1 MQGNSMIDCNYEE
14 ERLSALPAA
23 ARACGA
29 GARLVARH
37 ATLQPR
43 CRIGGGDHAQTWV
56 VLVAGVVDQ
65 KD

>member
-1 MQGNSMIDCNYEE
+1 MMQGNSMIDCNYEE

-23 ARACGA
+23 ARICGA

-43 CRIGGGDHAQTWV
+43 RIGGETMHKHGWS
-56 VLVAGVVDQ
+56 LWRGW
-65 KD
+65 